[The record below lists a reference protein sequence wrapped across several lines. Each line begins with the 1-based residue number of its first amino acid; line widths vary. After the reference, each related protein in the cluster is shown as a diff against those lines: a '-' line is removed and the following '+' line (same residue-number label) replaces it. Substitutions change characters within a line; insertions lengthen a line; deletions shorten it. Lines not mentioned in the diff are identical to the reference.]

1 MNILVSS
8 YEEDFDNIN
17 CIQDLE
23 YNCLENEEIVKIGK
37 ISLNNGDY
45 LIKEKNEI
53 ITNFLELEENR
64 PAKQGKNNA
73 NKGLNKKQIKE
84 SNKEAEEKNIMY
96 LNKKRFRDNKLEI
109 KNEKKKVCKKRN
121 AVYNQNDKMIKIN
134 LID

>member
-73 NKGLNKKQIKE
+73 NKRLNKKQIKE
-84 SNKEAEEKNIMY
+84 SNKEVEEKNIMY
-96 LNKKRFRDNKLEI
+96 INKKRFRDNKLEI